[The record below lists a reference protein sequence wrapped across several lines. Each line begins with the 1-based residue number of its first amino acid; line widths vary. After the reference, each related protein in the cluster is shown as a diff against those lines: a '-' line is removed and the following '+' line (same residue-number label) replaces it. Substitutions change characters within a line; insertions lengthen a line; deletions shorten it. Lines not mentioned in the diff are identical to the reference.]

1 MNGLVQTLR
10 NLGTVRLTAMA
21 VVAAVTI
28 AFFAFLTTR
37 LAAPGYGLLYS
48 DLDLRDSGQI
58 VQKLEAM
65 NVPYEL
71 RGDGTT
77 ILVPTDRVARVR
89 MAMAEQGLPQGG
101 SVGYEIFDKSNTF
114 ATSSFIQ
121 NIDQIRA
128 LEGELARS
136 ISSINMV
143 ESARVHLV
151 LPRREL
157 FSRDRQ
163 TPTASIV
170 VKLRGPQGL
179 TKIQVAAIQHL
190 VAAAVPGLQPTR
202 VSIIDTNGNLL
213 ASGDGA
219 SSDTLASNNAEE
231 VRVNYENHL
240 ARNVQ
245 ELLERS
251 LGPGKVRV
259 DVHADMDFDRTTT
272 NSETYNPDGQVARST
287 QTVTESNN
295 STDSGDQPVTVS
307 TNLPNSQATTN
318 SSGGGKSQSS
328 RNEETTN
335 YEISKTVTNQI
346 REGGTVKRL
355 SVAVLLDGTYATVNG
370 KSTYQARSAAEI
382 QQITSLVK
390 SAIGYDAKRGDTV
403 DVVNLPFASVDEPM
417 PAVSSSIMG
426 FQKSDLVHLGE
437 TLVLALVALLVLLL
451 VIRPLINRIMEGGAA
466 ANGGGN
472 DLANLL
478 TGAAAGA
485 TPPALPAP
493 NLPGQAAAP
502 AASGN
507 ALASAVPNAVP
518 EISDMID
525 IGQVEGRVAASSIR
539 KVGEIV
545 EKHPEEAVAIM
556 RSWMYQGA

>member
-10 NLGTVRLTAMA
+10 NLGTVRLAAMA

-37 LAAPGYGLLYS
+37 LATPGYGLLYS
-48 DLDLRDSGQI
+48 DLNLRDSGQI
-58 VQKLEAM
+58 AQKLDAM
-65 NVPYEL
+65 NVPYQL

-77 ILVPTDRVARVR
+77 ILVPTDQVARVR

-114 ATSSFIQ
+114 GTSSFVQ
-121 NIDQIRA
+121 NIDKVRA

-136 ISSINMV
+136 ISSINLV
-143 ESARVHLV
+143 EAARVHLV
-151 LPRREL
+151 LPQREL
-157 FSRDRQ
+157 FARERQ

-179 TKIQVAAIQHL
+179 TRIQVAAIQHL

-213 ASGDGA
+213 ARGDGA
-219 SSDTLASNNAEE
+219 SADSLAGSNADE

-272 NSETYNPDGQVARST
+272 NSETYDPNGQVARST
-287 QTVTESNN
+287 QTVTQTSN
-295 STDSGDQPVTVS
+295 SSDSGDQPVTVS
-307 TNLPNSQATTN
+307 TNLPNSQTAT
-318 SSGGGKSQSS
+318 SSSGGKSQSS

-335 YEISKTVTNQI
+335 YEISKTVTSQV

-355 SVAVLLDGTYATVNG
+355 SVAVLLDGTYTTVGG
-370 KSTYQARSAAEI
+370 KRTYHPRSAAEI

-403 DVVNLPFASVDEPM
+403 DVVNLPFAGVDEPM
-417 PAVSSSIMG
+417 PSVSSTFMG
-426 FQKSDLVHLGE
+426 FEKSDLVRLGE

-451 VIRPLINRIMEGGAA
+451 VIRPLINRIIEGGAA
-466 ANGGGN
+466 ANNSGN

-478 TGAAAGA
+478 TGAVAGTA
-485 TPPALPAP
+485 PPALPAP
-493 NLPGQAAAP
+493 NLLGQAPVP
-502 AASGN
+502 AAGGN
-507 ALASAVPNAVP
+507 STLAPTLPKVGP
-518 EISDMID
+518 ELSEMID

>member
-1 MNGLVQTLR
+1 VNGLVQTLR

-65 NVPYEL
+65 SVPYQL
-71 RGDGTT
+71 RGDGTA
-77 ILVPTDRVARVR
+77 IMVPMDQVARIR
-89 MAMAEQGLPQGG
+89 MSMAEQGLPQGG
-101 SVGYEIFDKSNTF
+101 SVGYEIFDKSSTF
-114 ATSSFIQ
+114 GTSSFVQ
-121 NIDQIRA
+121 NIDQVRA

-136 ISSINMV
+136 ISSINLID
-143 ESARVHLV
+143 SARVHLV

-157 FSRDRQ
+157 FARDRQ

-170 VKLRGPQGL
+170 VRLRGAQSL
-179 TKIQVAAIQHL
+179 TRNQVSAIQHL

-213 ASGDGA
+213 ARGDGG
-219 SSDTLASNNAEE
+219 SPNTLAGGNAEE
-231 VRVNYENHL
+231 VRVNYENRL

-259 DVHADMDFDRTTT
+259 DVHADMDFGRTTT
-272 NSETYNPDGQVARST
+272 NTETYDPNGQVPRST
-287 QTVTESNN
+287 QTVTETHN
-295 STDSGDQPVTVS
+295 SSDSGDQPVSVS
-307 TNLPNSQATTN
+307 TNLPNSQTAT
-318 SSGGGKSQSS
+318 SSGGKTQSS

-335 YEISKTVTNQI
+335 YEISKTVSSRV
-346 REGGTVKRL
+346 REGGIVKRL
-355 SVAVLLDGTYATVNG
+355 SVAVLLDGTYVTANG
-370 KSTYQARSAAEI
+370 KSTYKPRSAAEL

-403 DVVNLPFASVDEPM
+403 DVVNLPFAGVDEPM
-417 PAVSSSIMG
+417 PVASPNFMG
-426 FQKSDLVHLGE
+426 FEKSDLLRLGE
-437 TLVLALVALLVLLL
+437 TLVLALVAVLVILL
-451 VIRPLINRIMEGGAA
+451 VIRPLINRMLESGSTASAA
-466 ANGGGN
+466 GN

-478 TGAAAGA
+478 TGAVAGA

-493 NLPGQAAAP
+493 AVPGQAAAAP
-502 AASGN
+502 GAGN
-507 ALASAVPNAVP
+507 SLAPTIPRGVP
-518 EISDMID
+518 EISEMID

-539 KVGEIV
+539 KIGEIV